1 MYIYLA
7 ETNGLHLLQGL
18 VYEPDTTNL
27 IVNKDIIIECE
38 RVETAKSL
46 YDGIISAISNSD
58 SNIVS
63 VLSDKKCRRGYH
75 TTPPGNVYF

>member
-38 RVETAKSL
+38 TVETAESL
-46 YDGIISAISNSD
+46 YDGIISAIRNSD
-58 SNIVS
+58 KIVS
-63 VLSDKKCRRGYH
+63 VLSDKKCRRDYY
-75 TTPPGNVYF
+75 TTPPEKVYV

>member
-38 RVETAKSL
+38 TVETAKNL
-46 YDGIISAISNSD
+46 YDGIISAIRNSD
-58 SNIVS
+58 KIVS
-63 VLSDKKCRRGYH
+63 VLSDKKCRRDYY
-75 TTPPGNVYF
+75 TTPPENVYV